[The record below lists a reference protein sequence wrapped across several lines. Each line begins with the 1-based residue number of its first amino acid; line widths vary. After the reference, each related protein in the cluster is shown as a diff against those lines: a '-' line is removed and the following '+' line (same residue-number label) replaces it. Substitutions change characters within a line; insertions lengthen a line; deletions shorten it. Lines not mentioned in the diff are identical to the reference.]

1 MPSSPRLPAPF
12 PAAGRDGASG
22 ALCAR
27 LPLCDARAG
36 QDRAEP
42 LFSSHKTPFSPYL
55 FGFCSPPVTII
66 GSHAV
71 LSQLHSP
78 PLCLQPNG
86 ARKETPGAAQ
96 SAATHPQLSA
106 RRLFALGTDPLRSL
120 VTLQPSGLQRRW
132 EQSSAVGVRGRRG
145 SARLGAAAA
154 PLPLTTPR
162 ALPARG
168 WDYSAPP
175 PGSPQ
180 PLTLRTPGPALTTC
194 RAAAGRGP
202 GTRPPPPPP

>member
-1 MPSSPRLPAPF
+1 MCRPPRGSSHHSPLPAGTVRAERFVLGSHCAMPGQ
-12 PAAGRDGASG
+12 GRTEQNRYLAVIKPHSLPICSVF
-22 ALCAR
+22 AH
-27 LPLCDARAG
+27 LPLQLSAHMLFYHSFIRLLLPPAQRGSQRNARRSTKRRNSPSALRP
-36 QDRAEP
+36 QTFRARN
-42 LFSSHKTPFSPYL
+42 
-55 FGFCSPPVTII
+55 G
-66 GSHAV
+66 
-71 LSQLHSP
+71 SP
-78 PLCLQPNG
+78 PLP
-86 ARKETPGAAQ
+86 RYAA
-96 SAATHPQLSA
+96 A
-106 RRLFALGTDPLRSL
+106 FGT
-120 VTLQPSGLQRRW
+120 RRW

-194 RAAAGRGP
+194 RAAADRGP